1 MDKAS
6 ARRKV
11 VVKSTLSQL
20 ELICEDNVDMDSVGP
35 EAFIRILQNAG
46 ATSRDK
52 AITARE
58 ICDILV
64 VKRSREKY
72 IRQIARHSLHWAL
85 ENKAPLL
92 PCPAGGLGYFVTDNL
107 DEVKGWARTNAAS
120 AFAILTEVKGL
131 FPDLVQ
137 EHQNASF
144 LTTR

>member
-1 MDKAS
+1 MDKAK
-6 ARRKV
+6 ARQRV
-11 VVKSTLSQL
+11 VVISTIAQL
-20 ELICEDNVDMDSVGP
+20 ELICTDDVDADSVGP
-35 EAFIRILQNAG
+35 EAFIRILQTAG
-46 ATSRDK
+46 ATCREN

-92 PCPAGGLGYFVTDNL
+92 PCPAGGSGYFVTDNL

-120 AFAILTEVKGL
+120 AFAILTEVRSL

-144 LTTR
+144 LTPR

>member
-6 ARRKV
+6 ARQQVK
-11 VVKSTLSQL
+11 VKSTTSQL
-20 ELICEDNVDMDSVGP
+20 ELICNDNADMDQLSP
-35 EAFIRILQNAG
+35 EGFIRLLQQSG
-46 ATSRDK
+46 ATSRDS

-64 VKRSREKY
+64 VKRSREKH

-85 ENKAPLL
+85 ENKQQLL

-120 AFAILTEVKGL
+120 AFAILTEVRGL

-137 EHQNASF
+137 EHQNSTF
-144 LTTR
+144 LTTS